1 MTKSALNSDLAVSA
15 RAAGAAAPAAEQLDF
30 LAPVAERISSID
42 PEAIAANAADERKRG
57 RPKGAENLSSR
68 QLREMLVR
76 AGGHPLIH
84 LARWATLTPE
94 ELAKRLGC
102 SVVEAFDRQVAIWD
116 KLAPYV
122 AAKLAPTDEKGNAVP
137 GLVISRW
144 HRSGRWI
151 MSRIW
156 KQDQRVAKAPTGVA
170 PTCRRTSAQGHS
182 ASDRGAYPPLSA
194 APPPP
199 GRARPRFCLPPCC
212 DFSTPS
218 MIAGARENEIGAE
231 IRAGGSQGAGSPA
244 PWLRAA
250 GS

>member
-137 GLVISRW
+137 GLVISI
-144 HRSGRWI
+144 G
-151 MSRIW
+151 
-156 KQDQRVAKAPTGVA
+156 DQAINAGIGV
-170 PTCRRTSAQGHS
+170 S
-182 ASDRGAYPPLSA
+182 
-194 APPPP
+194 
-199 GRARPRFCLPPCC
+199 
-212 DFSTPS
+212 
-218 MIAGARENEIGAE
+218 
-231 IRAGGSQGAGSPA
+231 AGGSP
-244 PWLRAA
+244 PWLAAYRDAEGRIIDGVEIQGVSGSRAERA
-250 GS
+250 DQEGGS

>member
-15 RAAGAAAPAAEQLDF
+15 RAAGAAAPAAAQLDF

-137 GLVISRW
+137 GLVISI
-144 HRSGRWI
+144 G
-151 MSRIW
+151 
-156 KQDQRVAKAPTGVA
+156 DQAINAGIGV
-170 PTCRRTSAQGHS
+170 S
-182 ASDRGAYPPLSA
+182 
-194 APPPP
+194 
-199 GRARPRFCLPPCC
+199 
-212 DFSTPS
+212 
-218 MIAGARENEIGAE
+218 
-231 IRAGGSQGAGSPA
+231 AGGSP
-244 PWLRAA
+244 PWLAAYRDAEGRIIDGVEIQGVSGSRAERA
-250 GS
+250 DQEGGS